1 MKKTKTPV
9 RSVPRA
15 MGKLLKEAERVK
27 LILSANTDCY
37 AQVQFHFN
45 KQINLSTPT
54 MFPYYK
60 YNKRRKF
67 INKERRVE
75 L

>member
-27 LILSANTDCY
+27 LILSANTDCF

-45 KQINLSTPT
+45 KQINLNTPT
-54 MFPYYK
+54 IINN
-60 YNKRRKF
+60 NKRRKL

-75 L
+75 F